1 MTPIENCI
9 SHSYSNYR
17 NRMDDAARR
26 LSVRIPTEEWEVDVY
41 IGRAARTTTRIVNIS
56 ADGAYLIVERPF
68 QLDSIMTMYIKSPR
82 LAFHTEAKVIH
93 AGPNGIGVRFLNLDR
108 EIRASILTQ
117 ITEHLNLRYLKR

>member
-1 MTPIENCI
+1 MND
-9 SHSYSNYR
+9 S
-17 NRMDDAARR
+17 ARR
-26 LSVRIPTEEWEVDVY
+26 LSVRVPTEEWEAD
-41 IGRAARTTTRIVNIS
+41 ICTERAAHTTAQIVNIS

-93 AGPNGIGVRFLNLDR
+93 AEPNGIGVRFLNLDR